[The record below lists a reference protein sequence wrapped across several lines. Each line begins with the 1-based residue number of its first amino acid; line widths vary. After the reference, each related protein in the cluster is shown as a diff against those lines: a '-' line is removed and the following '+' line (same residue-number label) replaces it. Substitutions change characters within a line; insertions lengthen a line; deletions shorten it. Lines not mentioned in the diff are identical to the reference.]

1 MMTSFFSP
9 YMVLFLLLALLIY
22 PYQVSQGKLRKFVV
36 ACCFVMFVVF
46 FGLHGNVGD
55 DYDAYMHYYN
65 MPWTSK
71 DRLLTFE
78 PGFYLFT
85 SFFKAIGLS
94 FTVFLF
100 VYACIVNTLLMRFCI
115 QVKGNIPLMLCIFV
129 ATGGVASEINF
140 LRSMVA
146 LMLFVNSLTY
156 LCNRK
161 PFPFFLMNIIGVFF
175 HFSSLLYLPC
185 YFILHKRLSPTA
197 LWMILA
203 VAAIL
208 SPFHIQFLGFVP
220 LLADVLDFGFLQHFA
235 QYVIAP
241 GPQPLGF
248 TTGLIERLLT
258 AFAVCYYYDKLTK
271 TPLLRV
277 AVNAFLF
284 YFLFYSLLSGYPT
297 LATRLGNMFVFAYWL
312 LWPAILKLA
321 NGWSRYTIAFLM
333 FVYLALRVGSMAIH
347 PQWHYVFFS

>member
-1 MMTSFFSP
+1 
-9 YMVLFLLLALLIY
+9 
-22 PYQVSQGKLRKFVV
+22 
-36 ACCFVMFVVF
+36 
-46 FGLHGNVGD
+46 
-55 DYDAYMHYYN
+55 
-65 MPWTSK
+65 
-71 DRLLTFE
+71 
-78 PGFYLFT
+78 
-85 SFFKAIGLS
+85 
-94 FTVFLF
+94 
-100 VYACIVNTLLMRFCI
+100 
-115 QVKGNIPLMLCIFV
+115 MLCIFV

-146 LMLFVNSLTY
+146 LMLFVNSLDY

-197 LWMILA
+197 LWVILA

-333 FVYLALRVGSMAIH
+333 FVYLALRVGSIAIH